1 MANDESEAP
10 PEYDLYVINW
20 KTNFRI
26 HGTGSNIENAWLKE
40 IRESDPYETYVVINS
55 ETAKKKNLR
64 DGDRVCLESR
74 YGKTEGRLR
83 LSELIHPE
91 VLGVPG
97 NYGGKRS
104 RFLNPVSSDAAWY
117 NVLLASDEE
126 HHLEPISGGI
136 ENSPK
141 VKLTKV
147 D

>member
-1 MANDESEAP
+1 
-10 PEYDLYVINW
+10 
-20 KTNFRI
+20 
-26 HGTGSNIENAWLKE
+26 
-40 IRESDPYETYVVINS
+40 VVINS

-74 YGKTEGRLR
+74 YGKTGGRLR